1 MNIDEYFQAF
11 YDLIT
16 EAKTVS
22 HLWAVSHF
30 CLDWPETMS
39 SGESRS
45 QEKGVAMPNLILHI
59 PHASLRIPEYSHYL
73 LPPEAVDAEAWHLT
87 DLYTDV
93 SMIRGLH

>member
-39 SGESRS
+39 SVEFCRRTGLLLAELSDDDLLA
-45 QEKGVAMPNLILHI
+45 VADKIKSTKYFNIVIQAHWAAVNL
-59 PHASLRIPEYSHYL
+59 
-73 LPPEAVDAEAWHLT
+73 EAKK
-87 DLYTDV
+87 
-93 SMIRGLH
+93 RGWSCLI